1 METDWTA
8 EELYLIAQ
16 RGYEFATQGRLDLA
30 DAFFEG
36 MLEIAPMDAYA
47 RRSLAA
53 VQIQMGRA
61 GAALATLQGLA
72 AGDPAGRR
80 LRIEAHLAAGDRA
93 AAAAECSAGRAAL
106 EPRVARRFA
115 LLLETARPKQLSGR
129 ASDK

>member
-1 METDWTA
+1 MQTDWTP

-30 DAFFEG
+30 DAIFEG
-36 MLEIAPMDAYA
+36 LLEIAPTHAYA

-53 VQIQMGRA
+53 VQIQTGRA
-61 GAALATLQGLA
+61 GAALATLQSLP
-72 AGDPAGRR
+72 AGDPAVRR

-93 AAAAECSAGRAAL
+93 AAAAEFSAGRAAL
-106 EPRVARRFA
+106 EPRTARRYA
-115 LLLETARPKQLSGR
+115 LLFESARPKQLSGR